1 MIFPSSLAFPAAAHF
16 FSPATTV
23 GDQDRSSSM
32 VAYIPSVVVNPTSTS
47 FPPLNMS
54 AKPAAGSPDAWEDDW
69 ESQADKLLADDSTP
83 PPEKKVSS
91 KVTKAQRR
99 AQQAEFNRQLWAEAE
114 SPQTFHYLEAR
125 SDVPLKQDFKPAVT
139 VLSRTPQLMTRQSSS
154 GVSSA
159 TAGISR
165 LGLATNDSLEDSDDD
180 QKRPEPT
187 PEERHAIALK
197 NLEEKQ
203 RKYEEVRE
211 RLFGSPSAT
220 TSGASSPRS
229 ATPPRQFD
237 GRGKG
242 RSRGNGRDNNR
253 DKRDS
258 SASSAKSKQLFD
270 PGYSSKPNSTYVQKK
285 EKQQAG
291 ERVLNDQPQSPRQPI
306 RSPRGPDASG
316 RGGFRAGYRGSKA
329 T

>member
-1 MIFPSSLAFPAAAHF
+1 M
-16 FSPATTV
+16 T
-23 GDQDRSSSM
+23 
-32 VAYIPSVVVNPTSTS
+32 
-47 FPPLNMS
+47 
-54 AKPAAGSPDAWEDDW
+54 AKPTAGSPDAWEDDW
-69 ESQADKLLADDSTP
+69 EKQADKLADDPTP

-114 SPQTFHYLEAR
+114 SPQTFHYVEAR

-139 VLSRTPQLMTRQSSS
+139 VLSRTPQLMTRQSSSS

-229 ATPPRQFD
+229 ATPPRQFE

-242 RSRGNGRDNNR
+242 KSRGNGRDNNR

-258 SASSAKSKQLFD
+258 SASSTKSKQLFD
-270 PGYSSKPNSTYVQKK
+270 PGYSSKPNSAYVQKK
-285 EKQQAG
+285 ERQQAG

-316 RGGFRAGYRGSKA
+316 RGGFRAGQRGAKA

>member
-1 MIFPSSLAFPAAAHF
+1 MSEKP
-16 FSPATTV
+16 
-23 GDQDRSSSM
+23 
-32 VAYIPSVVVNPTSTS
+32 PTG
-47 FPPLNMS
+47 PPN
-54 AKPAAGSPDAWEDDW
+54 AWEEDW
-69 ESQADKLLADDSTP
+69 EQQADKLAVEPAP

-114 SPQTFHYLEAR
+114 SPQTFHFLEAR

-154 GVSSA
+154 GGIDA
-159 TAGISR
+159 TTAGLSR
-165 LGLATNDSLEDSDDD
+165 LGLNNDGLDDSDDD
-180 QKRPEPT
+180 QRSSEPT

-197 NLEEKQ
+197 NLEERQ
-203 RKYEEVRE
+203 RKYEEARE

-229 ATPPRQFD
+229 STPPKQFE

-242 RSRGNGRDNNR
+242 KSRGNGRDNNR
-253 DKRDS
+253 DKRES
-258 SASSAKSKQLFD
+258 SASSGKSRQLYD
-270 PGYSSKPNSTYVQKK
+270 PGYSARPNSSYLQK
-285 EKQQAG
+285 
-291 ERVLNDQPQSPRQPI
+291 ERQPTGDRSSIDQPQSPRQPL
-306 RSPRGPDASG
+306 RNPRGPDSSG
-316 RGGFRAGYRGSKA
+316 RGGFRAGYRGARA